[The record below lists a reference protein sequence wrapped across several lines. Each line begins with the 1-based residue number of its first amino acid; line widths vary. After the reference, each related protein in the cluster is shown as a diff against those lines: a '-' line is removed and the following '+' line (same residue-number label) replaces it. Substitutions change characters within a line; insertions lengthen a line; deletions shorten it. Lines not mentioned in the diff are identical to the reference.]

1 MNICKDCVV
10 RFHYSLTEQGGELLE
25 SNHDGEAMA
34 YLHGHNNLFYG
45 LENALE
51 GLTEGDETSVVLEPV
66 QAFGPVKANATQR
79 IPIKHLASKH
89 KRLHKGTLVKVNTE
103 KGVVNGKVVK
113 PGKFTVDV
121 DFNHPFAGKT
131 VRFDIKI
138 VHVRQASADELAH
151 GHAHGEGGH
160 HH

>member
-1 MNICKDCVV
+1 M
-10 RFHYSLTEQGGELLE
+10 
-25 SNHDGEAMA
+25 
-34 YLHGHNNLFYG
+34 
-45 LENALE
+45 E
-51 GLTEGDETSVVLEPV
+51 GLAEGDEASVVLQPE

-79 IPIKHLASKH
+79 IPVKHLASKH
-89 KRLHKGTLVKVNTE
+89 KRLSIGTLVKVNTE

-113 PGKFTVDV
+113 LGKFMIDV

-131 VRFDIKI
+131 VQFDIKI
-138 VHVRQASADELAH
+138 THVRQASAEELAH

>member
-1 MNICKDCVV
+1 MKISKDCVV
-10 RFHYSLTEQGGELLE
+10 LFHYSLAEQGGELLE

-34 YLHGHNNLFYG
+34 YLHGHNNILAG
-45 LENALE
+45 LEQAME
-51 GLTEGDETSVVLEPV
+51 GLAEGDEASVVLQPE

-79 IPIKHLASKH
+79 IPVKHLASKH
-89 KRLHKGTLVKVNTE
+89 KRLSIGTLVKVNTE

-113 PGKFTVDV
+113 LGKFMIDV

-131 VRFDIKI
+131 VQFDIKI
-138 VHVRQASADELAH
+138 THVRQASAEELAH